1 MPAKRAAPNR
11 TKRSVTL
18 QKWGYPRVPCA
29 LGTGWPLNT
38 PILTVRMCRS
48 MIRKGK
54 PQKKYKT
61 YTPICVDTYT
71 HLHKRRNKPMAKQK
85 RDLADAME
93 ADLSA
98 EPVSTTKGPVKEA
111 PQKKRPAWQRPS
123 RKNTQLLGAH
133 FDPAVGRQ
141 LEMLRA
147 ELQI

>member
-1 MPAKRAAPNR
+1 
-11 TKRSVTL
+11 
-18 QKWGYPRVPCA
+18 
-29 LGTGWPLNT
+29 
-38 PILTVRMCRS
+38 
-48 MIRKGK
+48 
-54 PQKKYKT
+54 
-61 YTPICVDTYT
+61 
-71 HLHKRRNKPMAKQK
+71 MAKQK

-147 ELQI
+147 ELQIKRKQKLTVKAMLADALNMYFKTHGKPPIAE